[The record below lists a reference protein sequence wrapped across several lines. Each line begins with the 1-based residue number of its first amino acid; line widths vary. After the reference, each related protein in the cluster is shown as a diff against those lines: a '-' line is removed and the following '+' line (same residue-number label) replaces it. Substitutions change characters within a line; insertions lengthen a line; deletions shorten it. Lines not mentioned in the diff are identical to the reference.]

1 MELQGEAYDR
11 AGLAKLKRTGTV
23 LAVVWANNSSSESRT
38 KVVQA
43 VLERNGMTA
52 AELNGEARDI
62 VLKSFVSGA
71 AWYHDPDVDDLS
83 KQKAITIAAR
93 LVHMSRQTS
102 RYQRESQCI
111 GVQLG

>member
-1 MELQGEAYDR
+1 LGEHS
-11 AGLAKLKRTGTV
+11 G
-23 LAVVWANNSSSESRT
+23 SESRT

-83 KQKAITIAAR
+83 KQKPSLLLQDWFTCPGKRRAIREKANALESSWANVVAR
-93 LVHMSRQTS
+93 LF
-102 RYQRESQCI
+102 I
-111 GVQLG
+111 GPVSLFRNVP